1 MDVKTEAEWNELWTR
16 DAGGNWV
23 ASDKGREYHKASIT
37 KRKTARQPWEPALE
51 GAIEGVGEMMKKL
64 KEHFEE
70 KIAALENKQV
80 DLVDPLT
87 GLAERIEA
95 LEAREE
101 RTLADCYQGGHS
113 PNTTYKRGAVISHA
127 GGLWLAMSQTSERPG
142 STPAWRLIL
151 RSER

>member
-23 ASDKGREYHKASIT
+23 ASDKGRYHKASIT

-80 DLVDPLT
+80 DLVDPLEA
-87 GLAERIEA
+87 LAARIEA
-95 LEAREE
+95 LEAREQKS
-101 RTLADCYQGGHS
+101 LADAFQGPWMPQRLYLVQH
-113 PNTTYKRGAVISHA
+113 
-127 GGLWLAMSQTSERPG
+127 GGSAWIALADTEAKPG
-142 STPAWRLIL
+142 EGEGWRLL
-151 RSER
+151 VKGAK